1 MLYEPLVGHRLPVPT
16 LMTGDRDLATASL
29 ALTAEPPE
37 TMETILRR
45 ADDSFTSIPQLD
57 PRAPPSRFR
66 NKEGFLVDLIAPT
79 RSRSDKNPVPLPAL
93 DAGAAPL
100 QHLAWLI
107 EDPVPAVVLWGAG
120 ILVNVPQ
127 PARFAVHKLILA
139 QRRDPANRMKRTKDL
154 DQAKAIMT
162 ALETHDR
169 YALEDALAD
178 ARDRGRDGWA
188 KPIDRSLKEIE
199 GSRS

>member
-1 MLYEPLVGHRLPVPT
+1 MAQAKKRRSLVSMLKRHRLASPIRILGEALGTIAETGLFSNGAVLVGTAAYMLYEPLVGHRLPAPT
-16 LMTGDRDLATASL
+16 LMTGDLDLATASL
-29 ALTAEPPE
+29 ALTADPPE
-37 TMETILRR
+37 TMEAILRR

-66 NKEGFLVDLIAPT
+66 NKDGFLVDLIALT
-79 RSRSDKNPVPLPAL
+79 RNRSDKNPVPLPAL

-107 EDPVPAVVLWGAG
+107 DDPVPAVALWGAG

-139 QRRDPANRMKRTKDL
+139 HRRDPANRHG
-154 DQAKAIMT
+154 
-162 ALETHDR
+162 E
-169 YALEDALAD
+169 
-178 ARDRGRDGWA
+178 
-188 KPIDRSLKEIE
+188 P
-199 GSRS
+199 